1 MMWRGRLAREI
12 FGSLWVTWRQ
22 RSRLSGRAQLD
33 SFWSAPEQRC
43 STGQVSAHERRRSR
57 LHYCSL
63 AYSAFASFS
72 TGMSGS
78 ASFHSAKKS

>member
-43 STGQVSAHERRRSR
+43 STGQVSAHERDARAHITAAAWR
-57 LHYCSL
+57 
-63 AYSAFASFS
+63 
-72 TGMSGS
+72 TPP
-78 ASFHSAKKS
+78 